1 MTTGA
6 TITHPMALITE
17 RTPQDI
23 VERRPAAISTA
34 PPRRY
39 NARMEPD
46 RPFRCTTRGCA
57 GTFDEEA
64 RYCPVCGKRVRHAKR
79 MSAPAD
85 NTPKEETVSFRS
97 LRDDLLALLAI
108 YAACILVVL
117 FVHGC

>member
-1 MTTGA
+1 
-6 TITHPMALITE
+6 
-17 RTPQDI
+17 
-23 VERRPAAISTA
+23 
-34 PPRRY
+34 
-39 NARMEPD
+39 
-46 RPFRCTTRGCA
+46 
-57 GTFDEEA
+57 
-64 RYCPVCGKRVRHAKR
+64 